1 MKKLLALLTFLFT
14 ASFAFS
20 QEAGKDTANT
30 EYKIKTGKG
39 KNMRVII
46 QKEGKNDTL
55 DIDGPDSRKIMVISG
70 KDKEDQDSIYF
81 EMPRKRTSK
90 SKKKV
95 DRTSFF
101 FDFGW
106 NALMNK
112 GEFYDSGPLELNY
125 FKSSGINLGFQRSF
139 GLIGE
144 KFRIAAG
151 LGLESNNFRFRNNT
165 NISRT
170 GDLTNFDIDTTSGR
184 VFDKNK
190 LTLTYLYVPLMLEF
204 RSNPWKPSQS
214 FNISA
219 GAEVGY
225 LLQAYTKQ
233 VYAEGTTT
241 QYHKVFEQR
250 DFNLAPFKA
259 SLIARV
265 GYGNFS
271 MFVRYGLT
279 EMFRNTPNNP
289 QAQSFMAGFT
299 VIGF

>member
-1 MKKLLALLTFLFT
+1 MVSASLAFG
-14 ASFAFS
+14 
-20 QEAGKDTANT
+20 QEAGKDTSNT

-55 DIDGPDSRKIMVISG
+55 DIDGPDSRKIMVITG
-70 KDKEDQDSIYF
+70 KEKGEDQDSIYF
-81 EMPRKRTSK
+81 EMPRKRPTK
-90 SKKKV
+90 SKKKNV
-95 DRTSFF
+95 DRTSFY

-106 NALMNK
+106 NALMNQ
-112 GEFYDSGPLELNY
+112 GTFYDNGPLELNY
-125 FKSSGINLGFQRSF
+125 FKSSGINLGINRSF
-139 GLIGE
+139 NLIAE
-144 KFRIAAG
+144 KFRLAVG

-165 NISRT
+165 NIERV
-170 GDLTNFDIDTTSGR
+170 GDVTRFEIDTTSGR
-184 VFDKNK
+184 IFDKNK

-204 RSNPWKPSQS
+204 RSNPWKPSKS

-219 GAEVGY
+219 GAEVAY
-225 LLQAYTKQ
+225 LLQSYTKQ
-233 VYAEGTTT
+233 VYSEGTTT

-250 DFNLAPFKA
+250 DFNLSPFKA
-259 SLIARV
+259 SLITRV

-271 MFVRYGLT
+271 LFVRYGIT